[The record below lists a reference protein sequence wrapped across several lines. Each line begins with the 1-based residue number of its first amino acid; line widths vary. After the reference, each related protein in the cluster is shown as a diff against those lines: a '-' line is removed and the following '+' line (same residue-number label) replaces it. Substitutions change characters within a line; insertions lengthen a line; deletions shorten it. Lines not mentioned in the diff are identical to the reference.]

1 MPRIVVGPS
10 RTASINATDHT
21 DIEPKADTDGR
32 IVTATASSNSSSIRI
47 IRVMPLA

>member
-1 MPRIVVGPS
+1 MHRIVVGPL

-21 DIEPKADTDGR
+21 DIEPKADTDGS
-32 IVTATASSNSSSIRI
+32 IVTAAGSNSSSIHI